1 MSRNLYRAFLDL
13 MPAPA
18 LLVGE
23 VVAYADGVADI
34 ELPDGNVIKARGTA
48 TVGDRVFARNGLIE
62 TEAPVLTAVT
72 IEV

>member
-1 MSRNLYRAFLDL
+1 MSRNLYRVLRDL

-23 VVAYADGVADI
+23 VVAFVDGVADI
-34 ELPDGNVIKARGTA
+34 ELPDGNLIKARGA
-48 TVGDRVFARNGLIE
+48 AAVSDHVFVRNGLIE
-62 TEAPVLTAVT
+62 GEAPALTPVT